1 MEEIK
6 KQLKTPLN
14 KTTAE
19 DILGGGFAFV
29 RLLDRKKAREMRWGR
44 EIGGKT
50 LAFSYS
56 TE

>member
-1 MEEIK
+1 MK
-6 KQLKTPLN
+6 NKGRKHQSSLN

-19 DILGGGFAFV
+19 NILSGGFAFV
-29 RLLDRKKAREMRWGR
+29 RLLGRKKAREMRWGR